1 MSSSDISAA
10 VSSYVT
16 VAAGTSV
23 LARKAGSDELFSNT

>member
-10 VSSYVT
+10 VSAYVT